1 MTTQNQSTVPIDLQD
16 SGRNSDDSPRQK
28 NNFKRKAITTT
39 LLMFPFV
46 IVLLLFLVYISGGN
60 YRVNS

>member
-16 SGRNSDDSPRQK
+16 GERNSDDSPRQK
-28 NNFKRKAITTT
+28 NKFKRKAITTT

>member
-16 SGRNSDDSPRQK
+16 SERNSDDSPRQK
-28 NNFKRKAITTT
+28 NKFKRKAVTM
-39 LLMFPFV
+39 LMFPFV